1 VQCFNATTTEL
12 NGVQLQKTKCNSGSC
27 SVGLERNAGGGS
39 RFVCG
44 HLWQRRESFAA
55 RVGEKAGNL
64 QILHG
69 ISATQGHGI
78 PSMFKMRMLAK
89 REVFRKGITEN
100 RRLSAWKVGGK

>member
-1 VQCFNATTTEL
+1 M
-12 NGVQLQKTKCNSGSC
+12 QLQTATAVAERCNNGYQS
-27 SVGLERNAGGGS
+27 NAGGGS

-44 HLWQRRESFAA
+44 HLWQRRESYAA

-78 PSMFKMRMLAK
+78 PSMFKMRLLAK
-89 REVFRKGITEN
+89 REVFLKGITEN

>member
-1 VQCFNATTTEL
+1 M
-12 NGVQLQKTKCNSGSC
+12 QLQTATAVAERCNNGDQ
-27 SVGLERNAGGGS
+27 RNAGCGS

-44 HLWQRRESFAA
+44 HLWKRRESFAS
-55 RVGEKAGNL
+55 RVGEKVSNL

-78 PSMFKMRMLAK
+78 PSMFKMRLLAK

-100 RRLSAWKVGGK
+100 GRLSAGKVGGK